1 MPGKEIEKKLDKQ
14 TLKSL
19 CELASTESDRK
30 LMQSVA
36 TWGMSAKQARKTYG
50 IDDHSSKTRQV
61 QEAMA
66 RAEDIRQSTME
77 LAQLE
82 ETALLQSL
90 GISDVNSS
98 ESDTDGS
105 GNESEYLESGSDCED
120 SICESGDE
128 TNCIVPKDKVENDL
142 HLPQPSN
149 IPDEIRFDPDS
160 SSKYVAAVANP
171 APSNETLL
179 SWLRENK
186 LNWFSFFHELQEYL
200 KHYNVEVLNQ
210 VLLEFTE
217 YLSVSDLSEEEE
229 QLVEMSRQAFLE
241 FMRRQ
246 PLSIEDEVFSES
258 DTEIQTPCIKE
269 MQSLTDQAGKEAI
282 QAVRHAIKQR
292 AKRIAA
298 KQVASQSILKRKIP
312 QRASRIIKQHPTIG
326 TDIEDFV
333 KSKRVGADAWR
344 RTGVLTFD
352 GTRTRG
358 KKVTY
363 KGIQDHLQE
372 KYGCKISYGTV
383 VQLCVIRSKR
393 RISARRYR
401 GVTKITCRKSRK
413 GFAVKLNPDAH
424 WSSAFYKGLDFIQL
438 KDGRNK
444 VLLNRDDQAGFRLDT
459 TFTHRQGKCI
469 TIDNIPSLTTRT
481 DFVNSYPSLLQTTS
495 YLFME
500 SETTEKACIGVV
512 KPHFT
517 FPKNPTQHYADL
529 EMLESKLPSHLEE
542 RPIECIRVDGAGDE
556 GPGHLEVQFLW
567 TERHIKQQRICTIV
581 STRHS
586 GGSYLNEVELMNG
599 CIAKAHSNLFIP
611 STLSGTNFNE
621 SGIDRTKLAENVD
634 IATDVYIDRAD
645 GAPCCGTTLQLY
657 KGAKDEMLR
666 ERRPSLLVFLRGNAK
681 EKEQLRT
688 SNPEL
693 YQYFESV
700 WRVRKQHMNK
710 NLAENYVFMLNL
722 CHQPD
727 CPHPLCGSEAV
738 KSHSEW

>member
-14 TLKSL
+14 TLKSQ

-61 QEAMA
+61 QEATA

-246 PLSIEDEVFSES
+246 PLSIEDEEVFSES

-269 MQSLTDQAGKEAI
+269 MQSLTDQEGKEAI

-292 AKRIAA
+292 AKRIIA

-383 VQLCVIRSKR
+383 VQLCVIHSKR
-393 RISARRYR
+393 RISARGT
-401 GVTKITCRKSRK
+401 GVS
-413 GFAVKLNPDAH
+413 
-424 WSSAFYKGLDFIQL
+424 L
-438 KDGRNK
+438 K
-444 VLLNRDDQAGFRLDT
+444 
-459 TFTHRQGKCI
+459 
-469 TIDNIPSLTTRT
+469 
-481 DFVNSYPSLLQTTS
+481 
-495 YLFME
+495 
-500 SETTEKACIGVV
+500 
-512 KPHFT
+512 
-517 FPKNPTQHYADL
+517 
-529 EMLESKLPSHLEE
+529 
-542 RPIECIRVDGAGDE
+542 
-556 GPGHLEVQFLW
+556 
-567 TERHIKQQRICTIV
+567 
-581 STRHS
+581 
-586 GGSYLNEVELMNG
+586 
-599 CIAKAHSNLFIP
+599 
-611 STLSGTNFNE
+611 
-621 SGIDRTKLAENVD
+621 
-634 IATDVYIDRAD
+634 
-645 GAPCCGTTLQLY
+645 
-657 KGAKDEMLR
+657 
-666 ERRPSLLVFLRGNAK
+666 
-681 EKEQLRT
+681 
-688 SNPEL
+688 
-693 YQYFESV
+693 
-700 WRVRKQHMNK
+700 
-710 NLAENYVFMLNL
+710 
-722 CHQPD
+722 
-727 CPHPLCGSEAV
+727 
-738 KSHSEW
+738 

>member
-1 MPGKEIEKKLDKQ
+1 M
-14 TLKSL
+14 
-19 CELASTESDRK
+19 
-30 LMQSVA
+30 
-36 TWGMSAKQARKTYG
+36 
-50 IDDHSSKTRQV
+50 
-61 QEAMA
+61 
-66 RAEDIRQSTME
+66 
-77 LAQLE
+77 
-82 ETALLQSL
+82 
-90 GISDVNSS
+90 
-98 ESDTDGS
+98 
-105 GNESEYLESGSDCED
+105 
-120 SICESGDE
+120 
-128 TNCIVPKDKVENDL
+128 
-142 HLPQPSN
+142 
-149 IPDEIRFDPDS
+149 
-160 SSKYVAAVANP
+160 
-171 APSNETLL
+171 
-179 SWLRENK
+179 
-186 LNWFSFFHELQEYL
+186 
-200 KHYNVEVLNQ
+200 
-210 VLLEFTE
+210 
-217 YLSVSDLSEEEE
+217 
-229 QLVEMSRQAFLE
+229 
-241 FMRRQ
+241 
-246 PLSIEDEVFSES
+246 
-258 DTEIQTPCIKE
+258 
-269 MQSLTDQAGKEAI
+269 
-282 QAVRHAIKQR
+282 
-292 AKRIAA
+292 
-298 KQVASQSILKRKIP
+298 
-312 QRASRIIKQHPTIG
+312 
-326 TDIEDFV
+326 
-333 KSKRVGADAWR
+333 
-344 RTGVLTFD
+344 LTFD

-372 KYGCKISYGTV
+372 KYGCKINYGTV

-413 GFAVKLNPDAH
+413 GFAVKLNPNAH

-599 CIAKAHSNLFIP
+599 CIAKAHNNLSIP

-700 WRVRKQHMNK
+700 
-710 NLAENYVFMLNL
+710 
-722 CHQPD
+722 
-727 CPHPLCGSEAV
+727 
-738 KSHSEW
+738 